1 MEEEG
6 AEVVAAYGE
15 VEEVPESGWGVSTM
29 CVDSEVVRWG
39 DVRFHA

>member
-15 VEEVPESGWGVSTM
+15 VEEVPESGVGVSM
-29 CVDSEVVRWG
+29 YIVR
-39 DVRFHA
+39 